1 MIYIKHSSWLI
12 QYQTWDQSITQS
24 EYNNWF
30 YDDYVSQPI
39 ILGQVEVEVPVYRTN
54 AKGEQ
59 EIAYTEKRMEVQHKT
74 NLCKRMVED
83 WTEVE
88 QEVKETELVKVTKN
102 RYDNGSYVI
111 IPDDAVLLSKEEY
124 QKEIDKMNVQRFDSQ
139 TKKNTDVVEEVK
151 GDKTKE
157 DKIKEHKKD
166 KS

>member
-1 MIYIKHSSWLI
+1 MIHYKNTNWNYVCL
-12 QYQTWDQSITQS
+12 YWDKSITQS

-39 ILGQVEVEVPVYRTN
+39 ILGQVEVEVPVYCTN

-59 EIAYTEKRMEVQHKT
+59 EIAYTEKIMKVQHKT

-88 QEVKETELVKVTKN
+88 QKEIVTELVKVTKN

-111 IPDDAVLLSKEEY
+111 IPDDAVLLSEEEY
-124 QKEIDKMNVQRFDSQ
+124 QKEIDKMQRSDSQ

-157 DKIKEHKKD
+157 DKIKEHKKN